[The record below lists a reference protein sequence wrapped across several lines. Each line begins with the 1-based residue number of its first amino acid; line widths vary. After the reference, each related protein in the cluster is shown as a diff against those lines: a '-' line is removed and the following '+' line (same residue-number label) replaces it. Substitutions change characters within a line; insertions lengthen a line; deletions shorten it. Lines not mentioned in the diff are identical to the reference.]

1 MQMHQAAAP
10 LRVQD
15 PDIMIT
21 PAREWNA
28 ETLGARWT
36 RTTDLLGREARRLG
50 ERRLTR
56 LQRRRAVRRIQ
67 VLERIAR
74 RAMNDYRLALEG
86 QLGAS
91 VLSRRPDA
99 PGAQRAH

>member
-1 MQMHQAAAP
+1 
-10 LRVQD
+10 
-15 PDIMIT
+15 MIT
-21 PAREWNA
+21 PAREWNPEA
-28 ETLGARWT
+28 LGARWT
-36 RTTDLLGREARRLG
+36 RTTDLLGREARRLS
-50 ERRLTR
+50 ERRLMTR

-74 RAMNDYRLALEG
+74 RAMNDYRLALER

-91 VLSRRPDA
+91 VPDA